1 MKYLKFRKN
10 KKNWTGKE
18 AGQLF
23 FMGLEEQAAYAKGEK
38 DASEPPEITGELL
51 SKAEEAVPQDEK
63 EQATFAVYRSL
74 YYAIAN
80 YYNENSKELNSYSYA
95 ATSLGNRLGRV
106 IEREELTRDLEN
118 TPLIMTAAE
127 YKNKQNEAIQALRSR
142 KISVYEAFF
151 VILAESTTQREN
163 TPQTIIDALA
173 DLERTPINE
182 EAASLFDDPTITGE
196 QNEREAIARLAGI
209 EPTREAVE
217 AYKRK
222 QRKIAAELLYNGNAR
237 EYVKQETGKNLT
249 CTDAELEEML
259 KYIFEGKIAKSNFVE
274 FSTIEEALKLYTGT
288 PAVNQRPTK
297 REPNKTIYDLIST
310 KLEEAKETDKAS
322 ETETQREIMAKTS
335 QKWPNLYRAIIDC
348 IREGDTQARNME
360 EKDYSKPIL
369 SISELERNGVPGFNL
384 AAVAER
390 TDLGQFYEKGL
401 IKGSYSDIMRAVKS
415 GVAVAERGG
424 DYLNRALFI
433 TYPNILADKDGS
445 KQDARFFEGIFYRAA
460 SKIYAFNAALELI
473 AQRFD
478 IPQLEA
484 LKIET
489 QNLENWVN
497 GFNENLYRIYA
508 LFYGDEKEVAGK
520 RQRMKEI
527 FNPIDFQRTQPTAE
541 NMAKTA
547 YYLDSMAG
555 NYGTSYQYSTLRQL
569 VGMLQGI

>member
-163 TPQTIIDALA
+163 TPQAIIDALA
-173 DLERTPINE
+173 DLERTPVNE

-274 FSTIEEALKLYTGT
+274 FSTIEEALKLHTGA

-348 IREGDTQARNME
+348 IREGDTQARNLE

-424 DYLNRALFI
+424 EYLDRALFI

-547 YYLDSMAG
+547 YYLDAMAG